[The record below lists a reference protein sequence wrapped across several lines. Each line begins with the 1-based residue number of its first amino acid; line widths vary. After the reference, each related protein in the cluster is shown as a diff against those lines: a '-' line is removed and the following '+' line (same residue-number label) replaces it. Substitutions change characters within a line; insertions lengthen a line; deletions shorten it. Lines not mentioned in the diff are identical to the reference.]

1 MPFVRMCM
9 NLGPSHPTKD
19 PSSPWAQRP
28 SVIEK
33 DKDWVIAFL
42 ITDVTYAMEITD
54 LKKGKTKLRLLSLL
68 NNNH

>member
-1 MPFVRMCM
+1 M

-19 PSSPWAQRP
+19 HSSPRARRP

-42 ITDVTYAMEITD
+42 ITDVMYAMEITD
-54 LKKGKTKLRLLSLL
+54 LKKGKIKLHLISLL
-68 NNNH
+68 NDSQ